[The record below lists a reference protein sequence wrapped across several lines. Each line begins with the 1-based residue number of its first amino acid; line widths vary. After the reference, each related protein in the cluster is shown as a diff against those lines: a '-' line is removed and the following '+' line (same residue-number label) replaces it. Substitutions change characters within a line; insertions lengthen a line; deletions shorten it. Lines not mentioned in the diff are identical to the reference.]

1 MKKYSIFVTRL
12 PCEHVASTLQLAE
25 SSSLQQHAQRWF
37 RLHFSQTLL
46 KCSAII
52 ISFRLFVAAKRVSLK
67 TTSPLWLVSDAL
79 WKSRFFVVTRR
90 LASWAQPL
98 RKAKITTISLL
109 NLFVSASNI
118 ENIRLE
124 LSTARPFFWGH
135 GSGPRVYALIS
146 SKHWSPQHSALLLF
160 ISDTIKNSLSM
171 LSVRTNQHPK
181 YNPRWVWNSVRL
193 LLV

>member
-1 MKKYSIFVTRL
+1 M
-12 PCEHVASTLQLAE
+12 P
-25 SSSLQQHAQRWF
+25 
-37 RLHFSQTLL
+37 L

-52 ISFRLFVAAKRVSLK
+52 ISFRLFVAAKRVRLEA
-67 TTSPLWLVSDAL
+67 TSPVWLVSDAL
-79 WKSRFFVVTRR
+79 WKSGFFVVTRW
-90 LASWAQPL
+90 LASSWAEPL